1 MELRRT
7 MTQTFYNK
15 TAHDSQREVNLYTGN
30 FDLEV
35 NQNENDEFIE
45 NITKRLQD
53 QNTHKSI
60 KMTHRKSTQ
69 LRSKTLTSNVEN
81 KNDGKTLS
89 NKKFNNKKMEY
100 ANSIGAR

>member
-35 NQNENDEFIE
+35 N
-45 NITKRLQD
+45 
-53 QNTHKSI
+53 
-60 KMTHRKSTQ
+60 
-69 LRSKTLTSNVEN
+69 
-81 KNDGKTLS
+81 
-89 NKKFNNKKMEY
+89 
-100 ANSIGAR
+100 